1 MQTTTRSYATWERE
15 AGEGKNERAD
25 DNLEQLNITSITQS
39 QCEWPLKSGLGALM
53 PSCSPPRPGLT
64 PVRYGYKPEA
74 WLEI

>member
-1 MQTTTRSYATWERE
+1 MQTTTHNYATWERE

-39 QCEWPLKSGLGALM
+39 QCEWPLKSGL
-53 PSCSPPRPGLT
+53 T
-64 PVRYGYKPEA
+64 PVRCGYKPEA